1 MNTKGFTLMEILAV
15 LLILAVVTMFSLPA
29 VRATRSLMQYHQA
42 KSAAVKMAEAMR
54 TYYQNTKGYLITGSL
69 KGKLVGEDEESLS
82 VVNAAEQSCNN
93 SAMTGI
99 PSSTGSGV
107 SRTSSMVQLFACDY
121 LSTKDFAGLPYT
133 FTAHDDPFNKGNN
146 NDDLILLTV
155 TGTADAG
162 KYQNK
167 SFTVHRDGSVREGE

>member
-15 LLILAVVTMFSLPA
+15 LLILAVITMFSLPA
-29 VRATRSLMQYHQA
+29 VRATRSLMQHHQA

-69 KGKLVGEDEESLS
+69 RGKLIDGDSESLS

-93 SAMTGI
+93 AAMTGI
-99 PSSTGSGV
+99 PATTASGV
-107 SRTSSMVQLFACDY
+107 SRTSSMVQLFACDF

-133 FTAHDDPFNKGNN
+133 FAAHSDPFNKENN
-146 NDDLILLTV
+146 NDDFILLTV
-155 TGTADAG
+155 TGTTDAG
-162 KYQNK
+162 TYKNK

>member
-29 VRATRSLMQYHQA
+29 VRATRSLMQHHQA
-42 KSAAVKMAEAMR
+42 KSAAIKMAEAMR
-54 TYYQNTKGYLITGSL
+54 VYYQNTKGYLITGQL
-69 KGKLVGEDEESLS
+69 RGKLIDNDARTFS
-82 VVNAAEQSCNN
+82 VISAAEQSCNN
-93 SAMTGI
+93 TAMTGI
-99 PSSTGSGV
+99 PSTTAST
-107 SRTSSMVQLFACDY
+107 SRTSSMAQLFACDY

-133 FTAHDDPFNKGNN
+133 FIAHEDPFNKYNN